1 MRFAYLLALMVACKK
16 AEPPPPTIA
25 PPTEVRDAAIAL
37 VDATTATSDAVGAS
51 QIVDV
56 ELVQRTAAS
65 VRVSSKVANPN
76 IKPAHLVDKNM
87 ATAWNSVTGELV
99 GAWIE
104 IRPIAGAQIHEVR
117 MTAGFTAKGPK
128 GEDWFTMNPRIR
140 KLTVIADGAPQ
151 PDFFLDTDQ
160 RTLQSY
166 SVTAT
171 ESVRL
176 AVSEIVP
183 GSKKS
188 WREISVSELE
198 VWGVPPAGWVSPR
211 PLPSIDVA
219 VGELDAPAGFQPCAD
234 IEERRAAWEAKYKD
248 YKCDHLGCEDHD
260 YAPLCDLET
269 PTIVGDPLE
278 PPWETSTAWCES
290 QDEIYGPSSCTVRFA
305 HGAEDTITGRES
317 AQGRPAMSI
326 ELEMR
331 EVIAQSPGR
340 EVVVTI
346 SDGADDVRIA
356 ICRADSFTCSEMIE
370 VPTGGKLSTQ
380 PWVFK

>member
-1 MRFAYLLALMVACKK
+1 MRFAYLLVVMVACKK

-25 PPTEVRDAAIAL
+25 SPTEVRDAAVA
-37 VDATTATSDAVGAS
+37 DATNATSDAVGAS

-56 ELVQRTAAS
+56 ELVQLTAAN

-76 IKPAHLVDKNM
+76 IKPTHLVDKNM
-87 ATAWNSVTGELV
+87 TTAWNSVTGELV

-166 SVTAT
+166 AVTAT

-176 AVSEIVP
+176 TVSDVMA

-198 VWGVPPAGWVSPR
+198 AWGFPPAGWVSPR
-211 PLPSIDVA
+211 PLPSIDVQI
-219 VGELDAPAGFQPCAD
+219 GEPDAPAGFQPCPD
-234 IEERRAAWEAKYKD
+234 IDERRAAWEAKYKN
-248 YKCDHLGCEDHD
+248 YECDHLGCEDHD
-260 YAPLCDLET
+260 YAPLCSESD
-269 PTIVGDPLE
+269 PKIVGDPLE
-278 PPWETSTAWCES
+278 APWDSPVLWCES
-290 QDEIYGPSSCTVRFA
+290 QDEIYGPSSCYVRFA
-305 HGAEDTITGRES
+305 RGSAETITGRES
-317 AQGRPAMSI
+317 PHGEPHMVV

-331 EVIAQSPGR
+331 EVVAQSGGR
-340 EVVVTI
+340 ELVVTM
-346 SDGADDVRIA
+346 SHDDVRIA
-356 ICRADSFTCSEMIE
+356 ICRADTFKCSDMIE
-370 VPTGGKLSTQ
+370 VPKGGKLSTQ